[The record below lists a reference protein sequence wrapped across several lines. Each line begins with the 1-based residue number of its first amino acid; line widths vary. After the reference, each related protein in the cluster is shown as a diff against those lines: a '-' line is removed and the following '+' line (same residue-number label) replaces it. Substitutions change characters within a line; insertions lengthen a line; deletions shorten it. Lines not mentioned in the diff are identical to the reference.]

1 MATDNVIF
9 DMGDC
14 YCRNL
19 GKIKREEHNMGTKLI
34 VKLVGGVLAIIG
46 AGTLVLRHPVEVG
59 ILVVGVV
66 AYYVADKY
74 LI

>member
-1 MATDNVIF
+1 
-9 DMGDC
+9 
-14 YCRNL
+14 
-19 GKIKREEHNMGTKLI
+19 MGTKLI